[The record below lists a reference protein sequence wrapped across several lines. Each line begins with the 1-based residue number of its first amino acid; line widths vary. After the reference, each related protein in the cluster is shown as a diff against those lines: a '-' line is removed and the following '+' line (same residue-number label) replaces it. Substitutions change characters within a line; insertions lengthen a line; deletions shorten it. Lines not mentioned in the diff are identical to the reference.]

1 MDAKNSDF
9 EKVNSEKSHMGK
21 MKRNYLLGS
30 EPFIPVNSV
39 TDLMN

>member
-1 MDAKNSDF
+1 MWMQRIQIL
-9 EKVNSEKSHMGK
+9 KVNSEKSHMGK

-30 EPFIPVNSV
+30 EPSIPVNSV